1 MINTITPTVV
11 DGELRLFLTVLSGQ
25 VLRRAGEAFV
35 FDAESLQ
42 LPAKSL
48 LDYNHNDDEIVG
60 YCKDF
65 TIDPKTNAVYC
76 EAALVARPD
85 DPSARVNEVIANIAH
100 GATYEVSPLIDLST
114 ASRTERLDGA
124 SSYHNAT
131 LRGVAICPHGTDA
144 DTAFV
149 AFTSARA
156 PAPSSRPRGGAPSS
170 RYRADTALRAVAR
183 IARPASDLPLVAC
196 RSQNS
201 TCKGIDMSEENTTE
215 LVADDNLELSA
226 KNFSSDEQA
235 PPTKEPRNAELSQ
248 MLDEFGRDRG
258 LDFYLEGLSLD
269 EARMKDYEELKALRA
284 EAEKEPEAVEETP
297 AEGEG
302 ETPEE
307 EEKKDKEVQELRA
320 SITKL
325 EEKLVALSALIR
337 RGDPGVQPSHDV
349 EEAREKPKN
358 ALMRAA
364 LKYKEMGTKRLS

>member
-65 TIDPKTNAVYC
+65 SIDPKTNAVYC

-100 GATYEVSPLIDLST
+100 GAPYEVSPLIDLST

-149 AFTSARA
+149 AFTAQKERTENQ
-156 PAPSSRPRGGAPSS
+156 PAIEVS
-170 RYRADTALRAVAR
+170 DMTEEEKIEQ
-183 IARPASDLPLVAC
+183 IA
-196 RSQNS
+196 
-201 TCKGIDMSEENTTE
+201 EEE
-215 LVADDNLELSA
+215 LEKSA
-226 KNFSSDEQA
+226 KKD
-235 PPTKEPRNAELSQ
+235 EPRNAELSQ
-248 MLDEFGRDRG
+248 MIDEFGRDRG
-258 LDFYLEGLSLD
+258 LDFYLEGYTVE

-284 EAEKEPEAVEETP
+284 ESEKEPEAVEETP
-297 AEGEG
+297 ADGG
-302 ETPEE
+302 ETTE
-307 EEKKDKEVQELRA
+307 EEKEKDKELQALRA
-320 SITKL
+320 SISKL

-358 ALMRAA
+358 ALLRAA
-364 LKYKEMGTKRLS
+364 LKYKQMGTKRIG

>member
-65 TIDPKTNAVYC
+65 SIDPKTNAVYC

-100 GATYEVSPLIDLST
+100 GAPYEVSPLIDLST

-144 DTAFV
+144 DTAFI
-149 AFTSARA
+149 AFTAEKEVTE
-156 PAPSSRPRGGAPSS
+156 
-170 RYRADTALRAVAR
+170 DN
-183 IARPASDLPLVAC
+183 PLKKE
-196 RSQNS
+196 S
-201 TCKGIDMSEENTTE
+201 DMSEENTIE

-226 KNFSSDEQA
+226 KKS
-235 PPTKEPRNAELSQ
+235 EPRNAELSQ

-284 EAEKEPEAVEETP
+284 ESEKEPEAVEETP

-358 ALMRAA
+358 ALLRAA

>member
-65 TIDPKTNAVYC
+65 SIDPKTNAVYC

-100 GATYEVSPLIDLST
+100 GAPYEVSPLIDLST

-156 PAPSSRPRGGAPSS
+156 LDSSSRPRGGAPSS
-170 RYRADTALRAVAR
+170 RYRADCAVVAPVGRSPGLAVLCMELNPEPGLAFRATARFCNRRVRWTLTV
-183 IARPASDLPLVAC
+183 LVAHTTKM
-196 RSQNS
+196 NS
-201 TCKGIDMSEENTTE
+201 RVRFV
-215 LVADDNLELSA
+215 L
-226 KNFSSDEQA
+226 
-235 PPTKEPRNAELSQ
+235 
-248 MLDEFGRDRG
+248 
-258 LDFYLEGLSLD
+258 
-269 EARMKDYEELKALRA
+269 
-284 EAEKEPEAVEETP
+284 
-297 AEGEG
+297 
-302 ETPEE
+302 
-307 EEKKDKEVQELRA
+307 
-320 SITKL
+320 
-325 EEKLVALSALIR
+325 
-337 RGDPGVQPSHDV
+337 
-349 EEAREKPKN
+349 
-358 ALMRAA
+358 
-364 LKYKEMGTKRLS
+364 

>member
-65 TIDPKTNAVYC
+65 SIDPKTNAVYC

-100 GATYEVSPLIDLST
+100 GAPYEVSPLIDLST

-149 AFTSARA
+149 AFTAEKEVTE
-156 PAPSSRPRGGAPSS
+156 
-170 RYRADTALRAVAR
+170 DN
-183 IARPASDLPLVAC
+183 PLKKE
-196 RSQNS
+196 S
-201 TCKGIDMSEENTTE
+201 DMSEENTTE

-226 KNFSSDEQA
+226 KNFSSDEQAQAARREKA

-284 EAEKEPEAVEETP
+284 ESEKEPEAVEETP

-307 EEKKDKEVQELRA
+307 EEKKNKEVQELRA
-320 SITKL
+320 SISKL

-358 ALMRAA
+358 ALLRAA
-364 LKYKEMGTKRLS
+364 LKYKEMGTKRIG

>member
-100 GATYEVSPLIDLST
+100 GAPYEVSPLIDLST

-156 PAPSSRPRGGAPSS
+156 LNPGS
-170 RYRADTALRAVAR
+170 RYRAQNEE
-183 IARPASDLPLVAC
+183 SLPLVAC

-201 TCKGIDMSEENTTE
+201 SSKGIDMSEEKIEQITE
-215 LVADDNLELSA
+215 EELEESA
-226 KNFSSDEQA
+226 KE
-235 PPTKEPRNAELSQ
+235 KEPRNAELSQ
-248 MLDEFGRDRG
+248 MIDEFGRDRG

-269 EARMKDYEELKALRA
+269 DARMKDYAELKALRA
-284 EAEKEPEAVEETP
+284 ESEKEPEAVEETP